1 MNTLEQIAD
10 LEKQY
15 LLQTYNR
22 YPIAFSRGKGVFLF
36 DLEGKR
42 YLDFVSGLGVNAL
55 GHAHPRIVK
64 AIREQA
70 AMLVHISNLYYH
82 EYQGPLAEKLCKLSG
97 LNRAFFSNSGTEAI
111 EGSIKLARLAGH
123 RAGGA
128 AKSRLVALDGS
139 YHGRTFGALSLTG
152 QDKHRKGFEPLL
164 EEVTFVKQNDLAS
177 LRAAISDETCAI
189 VLEPVFGEGGIYECS
204 VEFLQECR
212 ALADRHRAAL
222 IFDEIQCG
230 LGRTGTMFAFQSFG
244 VTPDIVAIAKPI
256 AAGLPLGAFI
266 AKEEFASAISPGQ
279 HGTTFGGGPLACRVA
294 LEFLAIVE
302 EEKLLENVNK
312 VGAYLH
318 QELNA
323 LADRHHAA
331 LIFDEIQC
339 GLGRTGTMFAFQS
352 FGVTPDIVAIAKPIA
367 AGLPL
372 GAFLAKEE
380 FASAISPGQHGTT
393 FGGGPLACRV
403 ALEFLAIVEE
413 EKLLENVNK
422 VGAYLQ
428 QELKALAEK
437 SAAAREVRGRGF
449 IQGIEL
455 EIPARPIVDAGL
467 AEGVLFNSTQDT
479 VVRFLPPFLL
489 EEKHVDK
496 GIRVLKKLLGKKRKK
511 AA

>member
-1 MNTLEQIAD
+1 METLMETMTGLEQIAA
-10 LEKQY
+10 LERQY

-22 YPIAFSRGKGVFLF
+22 YPVVLARGKGVFLF
-36 DLEGKR
+36 DNEGRR
-42 YLDFVSGLGVNAL
+42 YLDLVSGIGVNAL

-64 AIREQA
+64 AIRDQA
-70 AMLVHISNLYYH
+70 AKLIHVSNLYYH
-82 EYQGPLAEKLCKLSG
+82 EYQGLLAEKLCKLSG

-123 RAGGA
+123 RAGGD
-128 AKSRLVALDGS
+128 AKCRLVALDGS

-164 EEVTFVKQNDLAS
+164 GDVTFVKQNDVEG
-177 LRAAISDETCAI
+177 LRAAVSDNTCAI
-189 VLEPVFGEGGIYECS
+189 VLEPIFGEGGIYECS
-204 VEFLQECR
+204 VEFLRECR

-230 LGRTGTMFAFQSFG
+230 LGRTGTIFAFQSFG

-256 AAGLPLGAFI
+256 AAGIPLGAFI
-266 AKEEFASAISPGQ
+266 AKEEFATAIAPGQ

-294 LEFLAIVE
+294 LEFL
-302 EEKLLENVNK
+302 
-312 VGAYLH
+312 
-318 QELNA
+318 
-323 LADRHHAA
+323 
-331 LIFDEIQC
+331 
-339 GLGRTGTMFAFQS
+339 S
-352 FGVTPDIVAIAKPIA
+352 
-367 AGLPL
+367 
-372 GAFLAKEE
+372 
-380 FASAISPGQHGTT
+380 
-393 FGGGPLACRV
+393 
-403 ALEFLAIVEE
+403 IVEE

-428 QELKALAEK
+428 EKLKELVSKRN
-437 SAAAREVRGRGF
+437 AAIAVRGRGF
-449 IQGIEL
+449 IQGIQL

-489 EEKHVDK
+489 EQKHVDK
-496 GIRVLKKLLGKKRKK
+496 GVRVLKKLLGKKRAL